1 MDKKLGRLLRPVGGL
16 FYIGML
22 AVFSVAAALLN
33 QYILAG
39 VGIAVTCVEL
49 GVYLLV
55 RVQRKRQVQNY
66 LQELLE
72 QQDQGLGTHTPFPM
86 AVIRLADEEIIYSNE
101 PFHQIT
107 GYRDTF
113 REQPIGNILPGF
125 DTNWLTAGKTEYP
138 YDVTLQKRRYRIYG
152 MVTAGND
159 PEQTRLGVLYFTD
172 LTELYQVRDEYI
184 RSRPVVAI
192 ILVDNYDELTK
203 NLTEGAISSLSARIN
218 DAITQW
224 TEGYHGLLRRLE
236 KNRFLFVF
244 EKRDLRQA
252 MEEKFTVLEAIHEI
266 TNPAGLAAS
275 LSIGLG
281 VDGATFEESYDFAS
295 LSIEMALSRGGDQ
308 AVVKDRLNFTFFG
321 GRTREAEHRSKVRSR
336 VTANSLMELI
346 GQSSRVFIMGHK
358 NADMDAVGAAVGV
371 SCMCRK
377 KGKPFHIVLDLER
390 NVAKNLV
397 AEIRQVPEYKN
408 AFISSQEAS
417 SPCSSLER
425 LISRS
430 ASAAAMSI
438 SGAGVCSSGAN
449 PLKSSMAVLPFLFG
463 GLYEGAVLN
472 HRAVLDPRAGQH
484 RVQHPRLRSGFAVG
498 APHQVVG
505 VLQAALSGLGA
516 AALVQADNAR
526 RADAVQQL
534 AVFAAAEGL
543 ILGVLR
549 GEGLGKGQAEVLVL
563 QMGRP
568 LAPLLVGVGE
578 KGRFLLGGL
587 VQSLIQPVKD
597 RGVGPDSPGDG
608 AQQLPAGPGGPS
620 ALLQHR
626 AAGRSGCGGQY
637 ACGKP

>member
-1 MDKKLGRLLRPVGGL
+1 MDKKLGRLLRPAGGL
-16 FYIGML
+16 LYIGML
-22 AVFSVAAALLN
+22 AVFSLAAALLN

-72 QQDQGLGTHTPFPM
+72 QQDQGLGTHSPFPM

-113 REQPIGNILPGF
+113 REQSIGNILPGF
-125 DTNWLTAGKTEYP
+125 DTNWLMSGKTEYP

-152 MVTAGND
+152 MVTTGND
-159 PEQTRLGVLYFTD
+159 PEQTRLGVLYFSD

-281 VDGATFEESYDFAS
+281 VDGATFEESYEFAS

-397 AEIRQVPEYKN
+397 AEIRQVQVDQGIQVNYLKL
-408 AFISSQEAS
+408 SYQK
-417 SPCSSLER
+417 LEIK
-425 LISRS
+425 L
-430 ASAAAMSI
+430 
-438 SGAGVCSSGAN
+438 
-449 PLKSSMAVLPFLFG
+449 
-463 GLYEGAVLN
+463 
-472 HRAVLDPRAGQH
+472 
-484 RVQHPRLRSGFAVG
+484 
-498 APHQVVG
+498 
-505 VLQAALSGLGA
+505 
-516 AALVQADNAR
+516 
-526 RADAVQQL
+526 
-534 AVFAAAEGL
+534 
-543 ILGVLR
+543 
-549 GEGLGKGQAEVLVL
+549 
-563 QMGRP
+563 
-568 LAPLLVGVGE
+568 
-578 KGRFLLGGL
+578 
-587 VQSLIQPVKD
+587 
-597 RGVGPDSPGDG
+597 
-608 AQQLPAGPGGPS
+608 
-620 ALLQHR
+620 
-626 AAGRSGCGGQY
+626 
-637 ACGKP
+637 